1 MIAHSEV
8 DRLHILLLAVMME
21 DEPRENVDPVGKKIT
36 LQIKGT
42 AAALKRHFAINM
54 SKAETSLHVRESIAK
69 AGHL

>member
-8 DRLHILLLAVMME
+8 DHLHILLLAVMME

-42 AAALKRHFAINM
+42 AAALKRHFAVNM
-54 SKAETSLHVRESIAK
+54 PKAETSLHVRESIAK